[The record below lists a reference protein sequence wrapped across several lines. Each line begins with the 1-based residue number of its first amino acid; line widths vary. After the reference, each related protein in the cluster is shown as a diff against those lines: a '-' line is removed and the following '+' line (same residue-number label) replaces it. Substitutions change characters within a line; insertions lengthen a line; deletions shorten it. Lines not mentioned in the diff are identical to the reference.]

1 MRAPLRGHQKMNEER
16 AGGAYRS
23 TDHLHNF
30 QVSVFLHSPILEQL
44 HPLDNDRMSGYTS
57 IVRFPLFGAIKR
69 GNIRRF
75 TPTANVCYDA
85 LERVQKRQWALQTEV
100 HTTTLNMLFRNK
112 SSVILRSS
120 RVIPAWWMPMPA
132 AESSVTVMVV
142 KWVCTARKD
151 GLTL

>member
-1 MRAPLRGHQKMNEER
+1 MRSTLHGDQKLGEER
-16 AGGAYRS
+16 ADNTHCS
-23 TDHLHNF
+23 TDHLHDF
-30 QVSVFLHSPILEQL
+30 QISVFLQSPVPEQF
-44 HPLDNDRMSGYTS
+44 HPLYDDRVSSCISSVNSAVSGV
-57 IVRFPLFGAIKR
+57 IR
-69 GNIRRF
+69 GSNTRRF